1 MPSNLVK
8 TKSDEAAWERAK
20 RATHKQYPDLSED
33 SDRFWKL
40 CTTIFNSMK
49 DGGGAPSDGDTE
61 KSLAAKAV
69 CEVCLGAGV
78 LAVQYQKAHGP
89 LLKALREC
97 PTCRGSGARPVAVL
111 RKSLARPRVVLR
123 VYGAR

>member
-33 SDRFWKL
+33 SDRFWKI
-40 CTTIFNSMK
+40 CTTIFNSMQ
-49 DGGGAPSDGDTE
+49 GGSSDTE
-61 KSLAAKAV
+61 KSLAAKTV
-69 CEVCLGAGV
+69 CEVCQGAGT
-78 LAVQYQKAHGP
+78 LAVQYQRAHGP

-97 PTCRGSGARPVAVL
+97 PTCRGSGARPQTVL
-111 RKSLARPRVVLR
+111 RKSLARPRVVLHT
-123 VYGAR
+123 YGAR